1 MKISSTLS
9 LYIGKSF
16 ILAFLAF
23 FAGLLSLIFL
33 LEMME
38 LLRRAASKPEITHGL
53 LVQMAFLKLP
63 HMGQII
69 FPFSVLFAGMASFWR
84 LSRSS
89 ELAVTRAAG
98 ISAWQFLVPVI
109 VIAFLLGVFK
119 ITTLNPIAASTL
131 SRFQQLEAINFKGQ
145 KSFLAI
151 SAGGIWLRQGD
162 DIGQAVIHAN
172 NISQQTDS
180 ATAYDIT
187 VYLYEKDNSFI
198 GRIDAPEAR
207 LKDGFWLMPEAWI
220 SEGEETSYMVEQYK
234 LASDLTL
241 TKIQDNF
248 APPETMSFW
257 DLPEFIKTLDK
268 AGFSAIRHRLHWHSL
283 LATPLLLCA
292 MVLIAA
298 TFTLRHARKGTTY
311 FIIGSGVMAGFL
323 LYFFSDVVF
332 ALGLSES
339 IPVVLAA
346 WAPSGVATMLGLAMM
361 FHLEDG

>member
-9 LYIGKSF
+9 LYIGKNF
-16 ILAFLAF
+16 LFTFLAF
-23 FAGLLSLIFL
+23 FAGLLSLVFI

-38 LLRRAASKPEITHGL
+38 LLRRAASKPEMTTGL
-53 LVQMAFLKLP
+53 VFHMALLKLP
-63 HMGQII
+63 HMGQLI
-69 FPFSVLFAGMASFWR
+69 FPFSALFAGMTSFWK

-109 VIAFLLGVFK
+109 LAALLLGIFK
-119 ITTLNPIAASTL
+119 VTALNPIAASTL
-131 SRFQQLEAINFKGQ
+131 SRFQQLESLHFKGQ

-151 SAGGIWLRQGD
+151 SAGGLWLRQGD
-162 DIGQAVIHAN
+162 DISQAVIHADS
-172 NISQQTDS
+172 ILQQVDS
-180 ATAYDIT
+180 ATVYGVT
-187 VYLYEKDNSFI
+187 VYLYGKDNSFT
-198 GRIDAPEAR
+198 GRIDASEAK
-207 LKDGFWLMPEAWI
+207 LEDGFWIIANAWV
-220 SEGEETSYMVEQYK
+220 SEGEAPSYMVNEYK

-311 FIIGSGVMAGFL
+311 FIIGSGAMAGFL

-339 IPVVLAA
+339 IPIVLAA
-346 WAPSGVATMLGLAMM
+346 WAPSGVAAMLGLAMM

>member
-9 LYIGKSF
+9 LYIGKNFLFAF
-16 ILAFLAF
+16 IAF

-33 LEMME
+33 LEIME
-38 LLRRAASKPEITHGL
+38 LLRRAASKPDVTNGL
-53 LVQMAFLKLP
+53 MLEMALLKLP
-63 HMGQII
+63 HMGMLL
-69 FPFSVLFAGMASFWR
+69 FPFSVLFAGMASFWK

-89 ELAVTRAAG
+89 ELAITRAAG

-109 VIAFLLGVFK
+109 FIAFLLGILK
-119 ITTLNPIAASTL
+119 ITALNPISSTTL
-131 SRFQQLEAINFKGQ
+131 GRFQQLEAINFKGQ

-151 SAGGIWLRQGD
+151 SDGGLWLRQGD
-162 DIGQAVIHAN
+162 DKGQAVIHADS
-172 NISQQTDS
+172 ILQQADS
-180 ATAYDIT
+180 ATVYAVT
-187 VYLYEKDNSFI
+187 VYLYGIDNSFI
-198 GRIDAPEAR
+198 GRIDAPEAM
-207 LKDGFWLMPEAWI
+207 LKNGFWLLPRAWV
-220 SEGEETSYMVEQYK
+220 SEGEKPSYMVEEYK
-234 LASDLTL
+234 LSSDLTL

-257 DLPEFIKTLDK
+257 DLPGFIKTLDK

-283 LATPLLLCA
+283 LSTPLLLCA

-311 FIIGSGVMAGFL
+311 FIIGSGVMTGFL
-323 LYFFSDVVF
+323 LYFITDVVF

-346 WAPSGVATMLGLAMM
+346 WAPSGIATMLGVAML